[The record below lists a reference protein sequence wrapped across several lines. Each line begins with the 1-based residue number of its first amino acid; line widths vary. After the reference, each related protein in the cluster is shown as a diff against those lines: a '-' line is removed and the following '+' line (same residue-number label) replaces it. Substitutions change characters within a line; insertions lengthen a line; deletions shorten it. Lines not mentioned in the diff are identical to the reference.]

1 MSKEKKRPSIK
12 KIIGKDR
19 PLPDMKQAEEIA
31 DEASEHKGTD
41 EKSKRGPGR
50 PKKTHDRVRFTTIIE
65 PDLRRKIKAIAA
77 LTDNQIHDLV
87 NQAIDNYVSQYEKE
101 NGPIE

>member
-1 MSKEKKRPSIK
+1 MSKEKKQPTTRGVLRTDRKRVDKSKGEEVIK
-12 KIIGKDR
+12 
-19 PLPDMKQAEEIA
+19 A
-31 DEASEHKGTD
+31 AS
-41 EKSKRGPGR
+41 SKRGPGR

-87 NQAIDNYVSQYEKE
+87 NQAIENYVSQYEKE